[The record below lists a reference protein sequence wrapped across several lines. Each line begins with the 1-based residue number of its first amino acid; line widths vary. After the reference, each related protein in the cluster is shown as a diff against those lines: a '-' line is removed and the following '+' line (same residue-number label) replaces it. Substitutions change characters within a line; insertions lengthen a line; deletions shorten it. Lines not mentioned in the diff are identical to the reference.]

1 MTDQNDDS
9 ARSQFHKEKREYAL
23 RTLPEHRRLAGRW
36 DELFALLTNFK
47 YIEDKIALLSTNELE
62 LDYQFSLRKW
72 GGSNESHNILK
83 SFSNALRLNSHLIN
97 ENPDLTFTYF
107 YNFLTW
113 LDAPNGP
120 IHALCEQE
128 ARRQVNWLCLTKNPE
143 NITKDPENTI
153 SRHSNWIRSLAFTKD
168 GRYIISN
175 SLDGTVRVWGSNDK
189 QLISTIFLDKHEISV
204 LTPNDKFIIT
214 SHLNGQIMIW
224 ELDTG
229 TLFRTIETNSYIT
242 EILVTPD
249 GRKIITGHK
258 DTFIRIWDFEGR
270 LFRSIHNIGDI
281 EALEISPNGK
291 ILYSGSNQGI
301 INCWII
307 ETGENIGTLK
317 DGNSRKISKLVMTK
331 DGKKIISSCDQFIK
345 IWEITSGKVLNIL
358 ELPEDCLRNG
368 AFVSIKIAL
377 SIDDKY
383 LISGQANGCIQIWDL
398 SEGKQ
403 KGQIQLKIKNADI
416 AALAIAPT
424 SGYFIATNQHHAPI
438 VEAWDILTGNYLWS
452 MDISLHGINSISVS
466 PDGDKLITGHNA
478 DTVKVWDLQSK
489 KLLKSFF
496 GESYFHNIDSIDIS
510 QSGKYI
516 ISSRYFSDFKNCINI
531 WDYESEKLLL
541 SFDDKGY
548 KARISPDEK
557 YIVYASG
564 SAIKVLSLND
574 QKVLHIINGHK
585 GEITALL
592 ISQNGEYGVS
602 GSTDGTLRIWNPQNG
617 RLIHILR
624 GHKGSVID
632 IDISSDGKKI
642 ASISEDLTLKI
653 WEHTFIGWKHRTIN
667 TQVSANSVKFNKGE
681 NEVILGLAD
690 QTVRV
695 WNISTGKLSGTLTGH
710 KSKVTAV
717 TVSQKH
723 NYIISGSTDH
733 TLKLWEISDDNLKNK
748 FSTHSHGVSAICI
761 SPDEMYVASGDENN
775 SVIVQTING
784 DVFFTLKD
792 HDSEYIDAGLFELA
806 QVHRI
811 EDLMISSN
819 GNFLVSASGD
829 KKILLRDIKSGEV
842 LFTFLVPTEEKPVA
856 VYISKDMKKI
866 ISLSKN
872 EKILV
877 WDVKKKYILHS
888 FECSADTLA
897 VSSDEKYLVSSCVRD
912 GTINIM
918 DYRTGYTIRS
928 FKYSIGFSKLVI
940 SNDNQFILAISNED
954 FSIVLIDFTTGKLL
968 NRLSGHTDDIQSLFL
983 CNSEKNIISGSLDKT
998 IRYWNIENGTNT
1010 ILFKNDSAI
1019 ECMSLS
1025 INEKLLVFG
1034 DARGFV
1040 KIANWIH

>member
-97 ENPDLTFTYF
+97 ENPGLTFTYF

-128 ARRQVNWLCLTKNPE
+128 ARRQVNWLCLTQNPE
-143 NITKDPENTI
+143 KITKDPENTI

-189 QLISTIFLDKHEISV
+189 QLVSTIFLDKHEISV

-317 DGNSRKISKLVMTK
+317 DDNSRKILKLVMTK

-345 IWEITSGKVLNIL
+345 IWEVTSGKVLNIL
-358 ELPEDCLRNG
+358 ELPEDCLGNG

-424 SGYFIATNQHHAPI
+424 SGYFIATNKHHAPI
-438 VEAWDILTGNYLWS
+438 VEAWDILTGNFLWS
-452 MDISLHGINSISVS
+452 MDISLHGVNSISVS
-466 PDGDKLITGHNA
+466 SDGDRIITGHNA
-478 DTVKVWDLQSK
+478 EIIKVWDLQSR

-496 GESYFHNIDSIDIS
+496 GETGFYEINSIDIS

-516 ISSRYFSDFKNCINI
+516 ISSRGLLGLKKSIDI
-531 WDYESEKLLL
+531 WDYESEKIIL
-541 SFDDKGY
+541 SIGDKGY
-548 KARISPDEK
+548 RAIISPDEK
-557 YIVYASG
+557 CIIYASE
-564 SAIKVLSLND
+564 STIKVMDLRD
-574 QKVLHIINGHK
+574 RKILHILSGHR

-592 ISQNGEYGVS
+592 ISQNGKICVS
-602 GSTDGTLRIWNPQNG
+602 GSADGTMRIWNPKNG
-617 RLIHILR
+617 RLTHILR
-624 GHKGSVID
+624 GHLGPVID
-632 IDISSDGKKI
+632 VDISNDGKKI
-642 ASISEDLTLKI
+642 VSISDDLTLKI
-653 WEHTFIGWKHRTIN
+653 WERTFIGWKHRSIN
-667 TQVSANSVKFNKGE
+667 IKVPASTVKFNKDE
-681 NEVILGLAD
+681 KEIILGLSD
-690 QTVRV
+690 QTIKI
-695 WNISTGKLSGTLTGH
+695 WNFYTGKLSGVLIGH
-710 KSKVTAV
+710 KSKVTAM

-723 NYIISGSTDH
+723 NYIISGSADH
-733 TLKLWEISDDNLKNK
+733 TLKFWKFPEDRLKNTD
-748 FSTHSHGVSAICI
+748 STHSFGVSAICI
-761 SPDEMYVASGDENN
+761 SPNGMYVVSGDENN
-775 SVIVQTING
+775 SIMVRTING
-784 DVFFTLKD
+784 EVLYTLKD
-792 HDSEYIDAGLFELA
+792 HDHEYSDSGAYNLWQIYGIEGL
-806 QVHRI
+806 
-811 EDLMISSN
+811 MMSSDS
-819 GNFLVSASGD
+819 NFLVSVSAD
-829 KKILLRDIKSGEV
+829 KKILLRDIKNGAV
-842 LFTFLVPTEEKPVA
+842 LLTLLVPTEEIPVA
-856 VYISKDMKKI
+856 VYLSKDMRKI
-866 ISLSKN
+866 ISLSRN

-877 WDVKKKYILHS
+877 WDVKKKHILQS
-888 FECSADTLA
+888 FECSANSFA
-897 VSSDEKYLVSSCVRD
+897 VSEDEKYLVFSSYD
-912 GTINIM
+912 DKSINII
-918 DYRTGYTIRS
+918 DYHTGHTISS
-928 FKYSIGFSKLVI
+928 FKFSVGFSKLII
-940 SNDNQFILAISNED
+940 SKDNQLIIAVSNQD
-954 FSIVLIDFTTGKLL
+954 FSIALIDFATGKLV
-968 NRLSGHTDDIQSLFL
+968 NKLSGHTDYIQSLFL
-983 CNSEKNIISGSLDKT
+983 CNRDKNIISGSLDKT
-998 IRYWNIENGTNT
+998 IRYWNVENGSNT
-1010 ILFKNDSAI
+1010 ILFKNDVAI
-1019 ECMSLS
+1019 NRLSLS
-1025 INEKLLVFG
+1025 MDEDVLVFG
-1034 DARGFV
+1034 DSSGAV